1 MAGKQRTYTQE
12 QIDKAAS
19 ILSNLPEKPAAERPK
34 TTAETL
40 ESLKPIIKEATAKG
54 YTLDEIAQL
63 LKNAEITVS
72 LSTIK
77 AAVKVAKKSSQKS
90 KLV

>member
-1 MAGKQRTYTQE
+1 MAGKQRTFTQD

-19 ILSNLPEKPAAERPK
+19 VLTSLPEKPAAERPK
-34 TTAETL
+34 TTTETL
-40 ESLKPIIKEATAKG
+40 ESLKPTIKEATAKG
-54 YTLDEIAQL
+54 YTLDEIAEL
-63 LKNAEITVS
+63 LKNAGITVS

-77 AAVKVAKKSSQKS
+77 AAVKVAKKSSPKS